1 MAFITG
7 PPGRH
12 ANLMKS
18 VTMEKW
24 DSSYMEAVQDSTQ
37 AAEG

>member
-12 ANLMKS
+12 AILRRS
-18 VTMEKW
+18 VTMEKC
-24 DSSYMEAVQDSTQ
+24 DLSYMEAVQDSTQ